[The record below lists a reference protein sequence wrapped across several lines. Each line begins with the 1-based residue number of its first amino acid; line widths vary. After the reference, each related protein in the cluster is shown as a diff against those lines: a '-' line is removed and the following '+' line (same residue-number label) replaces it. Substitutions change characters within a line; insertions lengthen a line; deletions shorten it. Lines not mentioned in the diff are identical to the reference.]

1 MIQKG
6 LGKMRKETENRALKI
21 YQGVVLIVA
30 AAIIALIPSVMIWK
44 LHIMSLQ
51 DASVVIGIIF
61 CYAFAAAAAIAGCFF
76 IRKTIGQKKEKA
88 KEASMRLQHS

>member
-1 MIQKG
+1 
-6 LGKMRKETENRALKI
+6 MRKEPESKTLRI

-30 AAIIALIPSVMIWK
+30 AAIIALIPSLMIWK

-61 CYAFAAAAAIAGCFF
+61 SYAFAAVAVIAGCYF
-76 IRKTIGQKKEKA
+76 IRKAIGQKKEKA
-88 KEASMRLQHS
+88 KETNMRLQHS